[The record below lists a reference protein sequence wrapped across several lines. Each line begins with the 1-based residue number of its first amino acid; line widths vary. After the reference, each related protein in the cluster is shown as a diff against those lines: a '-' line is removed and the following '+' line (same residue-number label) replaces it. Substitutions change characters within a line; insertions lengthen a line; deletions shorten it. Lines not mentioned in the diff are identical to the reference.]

1 MNKQNKR
8 FIIDYLHGSGF
19 AFDYPNIYKELIEDL
34 KNPLD
39 LKASIPDTIKKWLEL
54 KSGDKLEWKMDV
66 IDHKEVCIV
75 SKKGS
80 HSTASESRND

>member
-1 MNKQNKR
+1 MNKRNKR

-19 AFDYPNIYKELIEDL
+19 AFDYPNIYNELIEDL
-34 KNPLD
+34 KNPLS

-54 KSGDKLEWKMDV
+54 ESGNKLEWKMDV
-66 IDHKEVCIV
+66 IDHKQVCIV

-80 HSTASESRND
+80 QSHESESKK